1 MEKAA
6 DTEAQNWIH
15 LKPLTIQVTS
25 ARASQDVTALEILKA
40 QPKGEFLVIQTKI
53 TNSSAEPARIWG
65 SFELYDIRGRRFDAH
80 VSSWFAAIDAMN
92 PGLASEPTLAF
103 DVPSASG
110 LWLLTLYPNPLQRI
124 GGVTVA
130 FLVP

>member
-1 MEKAA
+1 
-6 DTEAQNWIH
+6 
-15 LKPLTIQVTS
+15 
-25 ARASQDVTALEILKA
+25 
-40 QPKGEFLVIQTKI
+40 
-53 TNSSAEPARIWG
+53 
-65 SFELYDIRGRRFDAH
+65 
-80 VSSWFAAIDAMN
+80 MN